1 MTALAPTG
9 ILDFEL
15 PPEREAH
22 EPPEVRGLRRDDVRL
37 LVSPGLDDPV
47 HARFS
52 DLPDFLEP
60 GDLVVVNTSGTIPAA
75 IDARLP
81 DGTDVELHLSSRMP
95 ASLWAVELRRP
106 ALPAMSP
113 LRLGRSRPRRPSASS
128 PRSYLEAAP
137 ASRPWWGP
145 AAGVTLALPDG
156 AHADVLAPYPGSARL
171 WVAALWLPEPL
182 LDYLSKHGRPIRYR
196 HVDREWPLDAYQT
209 VYATEPGSAE
219 MPSAGR
225 AFSPE
230 IITALVARGVA
241 VTPLL
246 LHRVPRETAVGV
258 NATRSAGGRIVAVGT
273 TVVRALE
280 TAAGDDGTVAPSEGW
295 TDLFVTPERGVRAVG
310 GLLTGWHEPRASHL
324 LLLEAV
330 AGRRLLEAAYGVA
343 LDAGYLWH
351 EFGDLHLI
359 LP

>member
-9 ILDFEL
+9 MLDFEL

-22 EPPEVRGLRRDDVRL
+22 EPPEARGVRRDDVRL

-52 DLPDFLEP
+52 DLPSFLEP
-60 GDLVVVNTSGTIPAA
+60 GDLLVVNTSGTIPAA
-75 IDARLP
+75 LDARLP

-106 ALPAMSP
+106 ALPA
-113 LRLGRSRPRRPSASS
+113 
-128 PRSYLEAAP
+128 
-137 ASRPWWGP
+137 SRPWWGA
-145 AAGVTLALPDG
+145 AAGATLNLPG
-156 AHADVLAPYPGSARL
+156 GGRADVLAHYPGSARL
-171 WVAALWLPEPL
+171 WVAALRLPEPF

-196 HVDREWPLDAYQT
+196 HVERDWPLDAYQT
-209 VYATEPGSAE
+209 VYATDPGSAE

-230 IITALVARGVA
+230 IVTALVARGVA

-246 LHRVPRETAVGV
+246 LHTGVSSLEEGEAPYAEWYRVPKETAVRV
-258 NATRSAGGRIVAVGT
+258 NATRAAGGRVVAVGT

-280 TAAGDDGTVAPSEGW
+280 TTAGVDGAVTPSEGW
-295 TDLFVTPERGVRAVG
+295 TELVVTPERGVRAVG

-330 AGRRLLEAAYGVA
+330 AGRPLLESAYRAA

-359 LP
+359 LPTTGSP